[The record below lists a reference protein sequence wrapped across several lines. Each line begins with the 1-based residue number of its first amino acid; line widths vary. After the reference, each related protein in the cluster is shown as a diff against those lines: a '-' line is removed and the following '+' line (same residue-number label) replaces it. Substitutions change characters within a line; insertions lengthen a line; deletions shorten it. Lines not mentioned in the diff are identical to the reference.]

1 MEPGNLGNGWE
12 ARSAVVV
19 NGALVPG
26 SPGRGFNTNGVGE
39 RTSAASRTPVTSFQG
54 SAVVNSAPAPA
65 FSLLWGVRGLEAFR
79 IPFFRASSPQQ
90 PHERLSSRKAGL
102 TRALFRRAH
111 RQSSNSSR
119 TALEE
124 LTVWFVP

>member
-1 MEPGNLGNGWE
+1 M
-12 ARSAVVV
+12 V

-26 SPGRGFNTNGVGE
+26 SPGRGFKTNGVGE
-39 RTSAASRTPVTSFQG
+39 RTSAASRTPVTSFPG

-65 FSLLWGVRGLEAFR
+65 FSLPWGARGLEAFR
-79 IPFFRASSPQQ
+79 LPFFRASSPQQ
-90 PHERLSSRKAGL
+90 PHERLISRKAGS
-102 TRALFRRAH
+102 TRALSRRAH

-124 LTVWFVP
+124 LTEWFVP